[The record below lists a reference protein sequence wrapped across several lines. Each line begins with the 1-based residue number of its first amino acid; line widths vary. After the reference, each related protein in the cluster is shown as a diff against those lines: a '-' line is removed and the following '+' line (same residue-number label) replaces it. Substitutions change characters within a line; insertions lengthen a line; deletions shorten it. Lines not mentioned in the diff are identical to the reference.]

1 MRSFFA
7 KKSLTFQIF
16 FSSPRLIGLLH
27 LLKFFWLLSM
37 WDICRWLTNSKG
49 QFWPITQT
57 QSFFLHLSFPYKE
70 ELVMFLPK
78 DQWTSL
84 GHEPDTLQSLFK
96 TSNFLKLRK
105 NFGNF
110 LLPIVRHGNGHFPI
124 FFPNF
129 YENIWKNCW
138 NLQQFYRTILAVK
151 KYIFKLFVW
160 FN

>member
-1 MRSFFA
+1 MDFIGHCFKTTITDDIWGHFLP

-16 FSSPRLIGLLH
+16 FCSPRLIGLLH

-70 ELVMFLPK
+70 ELVMFLLK

-96 TSNFLKLRK
+96 TSKEFRK
-105 NFGNF
+105 FFALNSSSWQRTFSD
-110 LLPIVRHGNGHFPI
+110 I
-124 FFPNF
+124 FS
-129 YENIWKNCW
+129 
-138 NLQQFYRTILAVK
+138 
-151 KYIFKLFVW
+151 
-160 FN
+160 